1 MSKNNHKLGI
11 KMPDT
16 SKYPCCVGIQIYI
29 DRERINAI
37 GLYPLDEN
45 KRRIDLSGE
54 MDLEFN
60 IAELEVTNIEDIALL
75 MNKETFDKFCELWKM
90 FHEKGE

>member
-1 MSKNNHKLGI
+1 MSENNHKLGI
-11 KMPDT
+11 KIPDA
-16 SKYPCCVGIQIYI
+16 SKYPCCMGIQIYI

-45 KRRIDLSGE
+45 KRRIDINGE

-60 IAELEVTNIEDIALL
+60 IAELEIMNIEDIALL
-75 MNKETFDKFCELWKM
+75 MNKETFEKFCELWRE
-90 FHEKGE
+90 FHNAED

>member
-1 MSKNNHKLGI
+1 MPENNHKLGI
-11 KMPDT
+11 KIPDN
-16 SKYPCCVGIQIYI
+16 SKYPCCMGIQIYI

-45 KRRIDLSGE
+45 KRRIDLNGE

-60 IAELEVTNIEDIALL
+60 IAELEVMNIELL
-75 MNKETFDKFCELWKM
+75 MNKETFDKFCELWRG
-90 FHEKGE
+90 FHSAED

>member
-1 MSKNNHKLGI
+1 MSENNHKLGL
-11 KMPDT
+11 KLPDT
-16 SKYPCCVGIQIYI
+16 SKYCMGVQVYI

-45 KRRIDLSGE
+45 KRRIDLNGE

-60 IAELEVTNIEDIALL
+60 IAELEVMNIEDIALL
-75 MNKETFDKFCELWKM
+75 MNKETFDKFCELWRG
-90 FHEKGE
+90 FHNAED

>member
-1 MSKNNHKLGI
+1 MSENNHKLGI

-16 SKYPCCVGIQIYI
+16 SKYPCCMGIQICI

-45 KRRIDLSGE
+45 KRRIDLNGE

-60 IAELEVTNIEDIALL
+60 IAELEVMNIEDIALL
-75 MNKETFDKFCELWKM
+75 MNKETFDKFCELWNKY
-90 FHEKGE
+90 HN